1 MARSFLQQKYRKSRD
16 FFILILSFSLSFGL
30 FAPATPAFATFNPLG
45 SNQVIL
51 PGANNISNVLYDG
64 TNLWA
69 VSFGTNQVFRINPG
83 TGEVSGTPL
92 TVGSQPEFALIVGD
106 FLFVA
111 ATGDDTVTKINVKT
125 NAVVASIRLPDASNI
140 SNLIYDGTNIW
151 ATSYG
156 TAKVYSFNPTSHIV
170 STTVLPVGSN
180 PVKTLIVGD
189 FLFVAATGGN
199 TVTKIN
205 TKTNSVSA
213 TVTLSGASNISNLI
227 YDGTN
232 IWATSYGTAKVY
244 SFNPTSLAVSATVL
258 NAGSNPVKALIV
270 GDFLFVAATGSNT
283 VTKINVKTNAV
294 VATISLPDASN
305 ISNLIYDG
313 ENLWAVS
320 FGTGKIYQIN
330 PTDNSVSTTLLS
342 VGSNPEKAVQVENNI
357 WVAATGGA
365 TVTNFP
371 IPIVTGT
378 PTVATLGSVEVKL
391 SAESLNSTMSL
402 DIPAGALPAG
412 TVVTISPLKS
422 DTGLRLP
429 DTGVFHAGYNIVWR
443 APNQG
448 PNDLPPEST
457 VPLTLTVIDPAI
469 KSGDSIF
476 ELLNGSL
483 TSVGEATQNGKLTFK
498 FSRDPIYAVGRLTSV
513 PPATVST
520 AESQAV
526 SEAAAKAAAAKRE
539 AEVKAARTEI
549 SNSLKKSEKL
559 TLDAFKQAEIAGV
572 TAENFAQVQA
582 EILELPTDSRSDI
595 NQVLKIARKYEV
607 VGRIASEQAKNLPIS
622 AFVEVGLI
630 PADSKNKV
638 ALIAAVRRAAGSD
651 RDSFNEIQ
659 AVIAA
664 EAAKIKN
671 RKDRLARLVT
681 RVKSWFDL

>member
-1 MARSFLQQKYRKSRD
+1 MARSFLQQKNRKSRD

-45 SNQVIL
+45 SNQVLL
-51 PGANNISNVLYDG
+51 PGANNISNVVYDG

-69 VSFGTNQVFRINPG
+69 VSFGTNQVFKINPG

-92 TVGSQPEFALIVGD
+92 TVGVRPEFALIVGD
-106 FLFVA
+106 FL
-111 ATGDDTVTKINVKT
+111 
-125 NAVVASIRLPDASNI
+125 
-140 SNLIYDGTNIW
+140 Y
-151 ATSYG
+151 
-156 TAKVYSFNPTSHIV
+156 
-170 STTVLPVGSN
+170 
-180 PVKTLIVGD
+180 
-189 FLFVAATGGN
+189 VAATGGN

-205 TKTNSVSA
+205 TKTNSVTA
-213 TVTLSGASNISNLI
+213 TVTLSGASNISNLV

-232 IWATSYGTAKVY
+232 IWATSFSTAQVY

-258 NAGSNPVKALIV
+258 SVGSNPAKNLIV

-283 VTKINVKTNAV
+283 VTKINMKTNAV
-294 VATISLPDASN
+294 TANISLPDASN

-313 ENLWAVS
+313 KNLWAVS

-342 VGSNPEKAVQVENNI
+342 VGSNPANAVQVENNI
-357 WVAATGGA
+357 WVAGTGDNS
-365 TVTNFP
+365 VTNFP
-371 IPIVTGT
+371 VPIVTGT

-412 TVVTISPLKS
+412 TVVTISPLTS

-429 DTGVFHAGYNIVWR
+429 DTGVFHAGYNIVWK
-443 APNQG
+443 APNQA

-457 VPLTLTVIDPAI
+457 VPLTLTVNDPAI

-483 TSVGEATQNGKLTFK
+483 TSVGSATQNGKLTFK
-498 FSRDPIYAVGRLTSV
+498 FSRDPIYALGRLTSV

-520 AESQAV
+520 AESQAA

-549 SNSLKKSEKL
+549 SNSLKKSENL

-664 EAAKIKN
+664 EEAKIKN

>member
-1 MARSFLQQKYRKSRD
+1 MARSFLQQKNRKSRD

-45 SNQVIL
+45 SNQVLL
-51 PGANNISNVLYDG
+51 PGANNISNVVYDG

-69 VSFGTNQVFRINPG
+69 VSFGTNQVFKINPG

-92 TVGSQPEFALIVGD
+92 TVGVRPEFALIVGD
-106 FLFVA
+106 FL
-111 ATGDDTVTKINVKT
+111 
-125 NAVVASIRLPDASNI
+125 
-140 SNLIYDGTNIW
+140 Y
-151 ATSYG
+151 
-156 TAKVYSFNPTSHIV
+156 
-170 STTVLPVGSN
+170 
-180 PVKTLIVGD
+180 
-189 FLFVAATGGN
+189 VAATGGD

-205 TKTNSVSA
+205 TKTNSVTA
-213 TVTLSGASNISNLI
+213 TVTLSGASNISNLV

-232 IWATSYGTAKVY
+232 IWATSFSTAQVY

-258 NAGSNPVKALIV
+258 SVGGNPVKNLVV

-283 VTKINVKTNAV
+283 VTKINMKTNAV
-294 VATISLPDASN
+294 TANISLPDASN

-313 ENLWAVS
+313 KNLWAVS

-342 VGSNPEKAVQVENNI
+342 VGSNPANAVQVENNI
-357 WVAATGGA
+357 WVAGTGDNS
-365 TVTNFP
+365 VTNFP
-371 IPIVTGT
+371 VPIVTGT

-412 TVVTISPLKS
+412 TVVTISPLTS

-429 DTGVFHAGYNIVWR
+429 DTGVFHAGYNIVWK
-443 APNQG
+443 APNQA

-457 VPLTLTVIDPAI
+457 VPLTLTVNDPAI

-483 TSVGEATQNGKLTFK
+483 TSVGSATQNGKLTFK
-498 FSRDPIYAVGRLTSV
+498 FSRDPIYALGRLTSV

-520 AESQAV
+520 AESQAA

-549 SNSLKKSEKL
+549 SNSLKKSENL

-664 EAAKIKN
+664 EEAKIKN